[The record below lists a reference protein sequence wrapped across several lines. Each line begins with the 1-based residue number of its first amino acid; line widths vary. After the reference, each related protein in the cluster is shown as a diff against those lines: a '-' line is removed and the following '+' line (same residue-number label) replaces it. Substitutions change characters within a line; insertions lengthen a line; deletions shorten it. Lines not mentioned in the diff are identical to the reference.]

1 MAQSDVAT
9 LISLITSYSLPA
21 DPSGLTLYTVAVSQL
36 AIDAPGMDS
45 TLALTYFIA
54 HLLDGGADGAGIT
67 SEKLDDYSVT
77 YADNGNTSPY
87 YMMYLKTIESYKK
100 GTLKNMSLDGVAH
113 QDSESM
119 YIFGVYTDV

>member
-1 MAQSDVAT
+1 MSQSDVAT
-9 LISLITSYSLPA
+9 LLPLITPYSLPA
-21 DPSGLTLYTVAVSQL
+21 DPSGLTLYTVAVGQL
-36 AIDAPGMDS
+36 AIDAPGMNS
-45 TLALTYFIA
+45 TLALSYFIA
-54 HLLDGGADGAGIT
+54 HLLDGGAGSIGIT

-87 YMMYLKTIESYKK
+87 YMMYLKSIESYNK